1 MSVVDEDVDMDAPQ
15 ISTLR
20 EEDTPPPTRTSKR
33 VVKLLVGDKKGK
45 GKSSSPSIALA
56 ARKNAQ
62 NGPTPIHSD
71 EEVEEEE
78 EEEEEDQL
86 IDDDE
91 LPTSAAPASGTSSG
105 TKRKAPTKKPR
116 PRKMEKQEKEPDKPV
131 PGKLHFISAS
141 PQLQFLDRIPRTGS

>member
-33 VVKLLVGDKKGK
+33 VVKLLVVDKKGK

-56 ARKNAQ
+56 TRKNAQ
-62 NGPTPIHSD
+62 NGPTPVHSD
-71 EEVEEEE
+71 EEVE

-91 LPTSAAPASGTSSG
+91 LPTSTAPVPGTSSG
-105 TKRKAPTKKPR
+105 TKRKAPTKKTR
-116 PRKMEKQEKEPDKPV
+116 PRKMEKQDKEPDKPL
-131 PGKLHFISAS
+131 PGKLHYISAS
-141 PQLQFLDRIPRTGS
+141 PQY